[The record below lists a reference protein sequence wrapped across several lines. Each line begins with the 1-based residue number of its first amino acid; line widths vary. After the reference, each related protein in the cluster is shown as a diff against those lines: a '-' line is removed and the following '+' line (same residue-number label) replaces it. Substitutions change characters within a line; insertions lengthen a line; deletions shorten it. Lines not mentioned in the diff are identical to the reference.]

1 MENYIEQLTA
11 KNSEYIHVVTRE
23 LVKIGKSDD
32 EIKAILSDIL
42 PKIVEAQDQR
52 VLAKDILGT
61 PSEFTAQYAPAVAGT
76 KSSQAATNQNDNET
90 PVLMWLDSSLLMLG
104 ILAVVNGVMAVFSK
118 KAITYGL
125 ITLVTMSF
133 AAGLVMYL
141 MFRLIYKPQSE
152 GQKKKTFK
160 TFGALTLAF
169 LGWVLVFTLTM
180 LIPREFN
187 ISPAGYITAIIGALA
202 LALRY
207 FLKRKY
213 HIRSSMSTQ
222 PTQNS
227 ANS

>member
-42 PKIVEAQDQR
+42 PKIVEAQEQR

-61 PSEFTAQYAPAVAGT
+61 PSEFTAQYTTAVAGA
-76 KSSQAATNQNDNET
+76 KSSQTTTNKNDNET

-118 KAITYGL
+118 NATTYGL

-152 GQKKKTFK
+152 GQKKTTLK

-169 LGWVLVFTLTM
+169 LGWILVFTLTM

-187 ISPAGYITAIIGALA
+187 ISPDGYITAIIGALA

-207 FLKRKY
+207 LLKRKY
-213 HIRSSMSTQ
+213 HIKSAMSTQ
-222 PTQNS
+222 PSQKV
-227 ANS
+227 

>member
-42 PKIVEAQDQR
+42 PKIVEAQEQR

-61 PSEFTAQYAPAVAGT
+61 PSEFTAQYTTAVAGA
-76 KSSQAATNQNDNET
+76 KSSQTTTNKNDNET

-118 KAITYGL
+118 KATTDGL

-152 GQKKKTFK
+152 GQKKTTLK

-169 LGWVLVFTLTM
+169 LGWILVFTLTM

-187 ISPAGYITAIIGALA
+187 ISPDGYITAIIGALA

-207 FLKRKY
+207 LLKRKY
-213 HIRSSMSTQ
+213 HIKSAMSTQ
-222 PTQNS
+222 PSQKV
-227 ANS
+227 